1 MDSFSTDTE
10 TQFFK
15 LLFKLDFSDIG
26 IGGFVHVFTDDF
38 KISIAS
44 LDVPSLDINNFIARE
59 TFYSITRLIDMLF
72 IFQEDGVDITTPDF
86 IIKLENLDVGFGID
100 ILRLEA
106 LKVEVLTQHKH
117 IGHSLV
123 SERNN
128 SRYKRNISP
137 EDLISRLGA
146 RIGLENITRLH
157 PAKSNIPEKTYTT
170 LSAAW
175 SEPAK
180 DWPKSKSYRPVQLW
194 APEIISA
201 PDKIG
206 RAHV

>member
-1 MDSFSTDTE
+1 M
-10 TQFFK
+10 
-15 LLFKLDFSDIG
+15 
-26 IGGFVHVFTDDF
+26 
-38 KISIAS
+38 
-44 LDVPSLDINNFIARE
+44 
-59 TFYSITRLIDMLF
+59 
-72 IFQEDGVDITTPDF
+72 
-86 IIKLENLDVGFGID
+86 GFGID

-123 SERNN
+123 SERNK

-175 SEPAK
+175 SEP
-180 DWPKSKSYRPVQLW
+180 Q
-194 APEIISA
+194 
-201 PDKIG
+201 KIG
-206 RAHV
+206 QNQNLTDPFNYGRLKSSALQINKPLIGV